1 MRKMLRVVLA
11 VVTPTA
17 TVAITALAQ
26 QPNATPGPRA
36 PVAALFASH
45 DPLVFTIEAPL
56 STIFKDRGTE
66 RNERPAKLILT
77 GSDGQPVRL
86 DVAIRTR
93 GKTRAERRICE
104 FPPLRLDFDTAAY
117 GTVFERQNALKLV
130 THCQDDDP
138 QYDQYVLREY
148 LVYRVYN
155 LLTDLSFKP
164 RLARVTYV
172 DTDGRRATVTRYAFL
187 LEDDDAMAARNG
199 WQALS
204 VPTIPLQA
212 VNPQSVALLGVFQYM
227 IGNPDWSLITVEPG
241 EDACCHNTVPIGVVS
256 GPVFLVP
263 YDFDI
268 TGIVNPRYADRLFEA
283 RQRNLGIR
291 RVRERV
297 YRGLCAA
304 DELLPST
311 FELFNQK
318 RDAIYALYREQ
329 PSLDADVLKATTG
342 YLDEFYDT
350 INDPRK
356 VRQAFVEGCIP

>member
-1 MRKMLRVVLA
+1 MRTMLRVILA
-11 VVTPTA
+11 AVTPA
-17 TVAITALAQ
+17 VTALAQ
-26 QPNATPGPRA
+26 QPRPAA
-36 PVAALFASH
+36 PLFAAH

-56 STIFKDRGTE
+56 STIFRDRGTE
-66 RNERPAKLILT
+66 RNERPSKVILT
-77 GSDGQPVRL
+77 GSDGQPVKL

-104 FPPLRLDFDTAAY
+104 FPPLRLDFDTAAH

-138 QYDQYVLREY
+138 QYDQYVLQEY

-187 LEDDDAMAARNG
+187 LEDDDDMAARNG
-199 WQALS
+199 WQALRVRS
-204 VPTIPLQA
+204 VPLQA
-212 VNPQSVALLGVFQYM
+212 VDPQTVALLGVFQYM
-227 IGNPDWSLITVEPG
+227 IGNPDWSLISVEPG
-241 EDACCHNTVPIGVVS
+241 EDACCHNTVPIGEAS
-256 GPVFLVP
+256 GPIFPVP

-291 RVRERV
+291 RVRDRV

-311 FELFNQK
+311 FALFNQK

-329 PSLDADVLKATTG
+329 PGLDAGVLKATIE
-342 YLDEFYDT
+342 YLDEFYAA

-356 VRQAFVEGCIP
+356 VRQAFVEGCSP

>member
-1 MRKMLRVVLA
+1 MRKMLRVTLTA
-11 VVTPTA
+11 VTP
-17 TVAITALAQ
+17 VAIVATTAVAQ
-26 QPNATPGPRA
+26 QPNAAPGARA
-36 PVAALFASH
+36 PVAPLFAAH
-45 DPLVFTIEAPL
+45 DPLTFTIEAPL
-56 STIFKDRGTE
+56 STIFKDRGTQ
-66 RNERPAKLILT
+66 RNERPSKLILT
-77 GSDGQPVRL
+77 GSDGQSAKL

-93 GKTRAERRICE
+93 GKTRAERRICQ
-104 FPPLRLDFDTAAY
+104 FPPLRLDFDTAAH
-117 GTVFERQNALKLV
+117 GTVFEKQNALKLV

-138 QYDQYVLREY
+138 QYDQYVLQEY
-148 LVYRVYN
+148 LVYRAYN

-187 LEDDDAMAARNG
+187 LEDDDDMAARNA
-199 WQALS
+199 WQALT
-204 VPTIPLQA
+204 VRTIPLQA
-212 VNPQSVALLGVFQYM
+212 VDPQSVALLGVFQYM
-227 IGNPDWSLITVEPG
+227 IGNPDWSLVTVEPG
-241 EDACCHNTVPIGVVS
+241 EDACCHNTVPIGAAS
-256 GPVFLVP
+256 GPIFLVP
-263 YDFDI
+263 FDFDI

-318 RDAIYALYREQ
+318 RDAIYAVYREQ
-329 PSLDADVLKATTG
+329 PGLDAGVLKTTLE
-342 YLDEFYDT
+342 YLDEFYAT

-356 VRQAFVEGCIP
+356 VRQVFAEGCSP